1 MDPVRRHINEGMRWL
16 TFLMLGLSILVVS
29 CSEEKT
35 EVVHRA
41 VDGNTV
47 PTMLTHDVVTLISD
61 SGVTRYRITT
71 SVWYVYDE
79 ADTPNW
85 KFPDG
90 LFMEKFAPDYSTDA
104 TIVCDSATY
113 FKNEGLWRL
122 DGNVNILNTAG
133 EKFLTQQ
140 VFWNQK
146 SKKVYSD
153 SFIHIE
159 KNDRTIEGY
168 GFESNERM
176 TTYSVNKPSGIFP
189 ASTFKNHD
197 NDSTAGD
204 SATVAVKADTVTGKP
219 QAHSRATLPPP
230 AKRPEQRPTPKP
242 LAAPKPV
249 QNPSADRNM
258 KFTPITEKSVNK
270 R

>member
-1 MDPVRRHINEGMRWL
+1 MNRL
-16 TFLMLGLSILVVS
+16 TFLLVGASVLVVA

-35 EVVHRA
+35 EVVHRE
-41 VDGNTV
+41 VDGNIV

-71 SVWYVYDE
+71 PVWYVYDE
-79 ADTPNW
+79 AEVPNW

-90 LFMEKFAPDYSTDA
+90 MFMEKFAPDFSTDA
-104 TIVCDSATY
+104 TIVCDSAIY
-113 FKNEGLWRL
+113 FKNDGLWRL

-146 SKKVYSD
+146 EKTVYSD

-159 KNDRTIEGY
+159 KSDRIIEGY

-176 TTYSVNKPSGIFP
+176 TIYTVNKPAGIFP
-189 ASTFKNHD
+189 TSTFKN
-197 NDSTAGD
+197 NKKDSVSSSSSSSDT
-204 SATVAVKADTVTGKP
+204 TVAAAKPHTPGKVPPPVAKP
-219 QAHSRATLPPP
+219 QQQPVPAPRKPAH
-230 AKRPEQRPTPKP
+230 RPKEKTMPVP
-242 LAAPKPV
+242 L
-249 QNPSADRNM
+249 
-258 KFTPITEKSVNK
+258 TENVKK
-270 R
+270 Y